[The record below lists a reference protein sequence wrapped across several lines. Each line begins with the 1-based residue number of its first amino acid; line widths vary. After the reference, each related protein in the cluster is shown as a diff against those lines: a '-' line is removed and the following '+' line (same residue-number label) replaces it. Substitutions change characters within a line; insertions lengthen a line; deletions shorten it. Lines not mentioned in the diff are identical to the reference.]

1 MSTAVPIRE
10 RPAPAA
16 GPAPDR
22 PPPELPR
29 TPLRVLLAPQTAVA
43 LAARLAFARPA
54 WVVAGAML
62 LVCYPE
68 TSTDVSASV
77 HVTPMDLG
85 TVMIVMAVLPE
96 WIRALC
102 GRAPAPFSRAVA
114 GLLTVVTLV
123 LALSTML
130 STDTSDS
137 LSGFVRYVQLFVAVP
152 AATCTAILRSRGR
165 TAAGSAQDNWS
176 ASAGPEEPPEQPE
189 TWARAAGPI
198 LGSMIAIGLFE
209 AAYGTW
215 QALTGNGSSYAG
227 SDVRA
232 VGTFGSLDVMG
243 LATVVGFGM
252 VAALALALVSTGGRR
267 IAAWL
272 ALGAMCPAM
281 VFSLSRGSWIATA
294 VACAPL
300 AVLVLGR
307 KLIRW
312 SILLACAAL
321 VGLALTGG
329 LAQLSASNANGEST
343 SIVARFTSIFSS
355 TSDPD
360 QSVTDRYS
368 LWTAA
373 IGIGEEHPVSGVG
386 LKQFQ
391 NYRDSKAPIAL
402 SGGGQTDS
410 STNGYQV
417 EPLLSPHNMYLLA
430 FSEQGVPGAAV
441 FFFLLVCVPLL
452 SLLRCWRTRKT
463 ADPAKLALA
472 LAATGWGLWGM
483 IDFIYADIGGPTT
496 VLLSVLIGIVLAH
509 AMPIPKPPAVYP
521 GGLTA
526 AAIWRAPAIPAA
538 AAGANGALAD
548 GAVASSSVSR
558 AAASAADGPVPMIDI
573 VAFTAAAAA
582 SGENPLILP
591 VPTAPRPSAKPARPL
606 PRFYGVP
613 EPTPLDEIVP
623 GQTMPDPLPP
633 VPREPGKSR
642 LRSISLSRLA
652 RGSMVTTAL
661 NLGGSVL
668 GLVRDLLLAKLF
680 GASGGTDAFLVA
692 WTVPETA
699 APLLIEDGMS
709 YLMVPVFSKAARTR
723 RGTQFA
729 LDSTLLPLSVVLSGV
744 SLLSILVAPLIV
756 RVLAPGLADPTL
768 AVTCTRL
775 AGLTVLFFGLTG
787 YAAAGLRSHHVFG
800 SPAAIYL
807 AYNAGI
813 LLVMIDG
820 HARFGVAAAAAG
832 LSVGAGAMV
841 LVQTPSFLRVLGRP
855 GRPVPG
861 TGLLTLSAVGPIVAF
876 AIARQA
882 QVFIERYYGSQLD
895 PGTISLLNYSQ
906 KVSQVPMS
914 LAVMITAVSFPT
926 LSRAVQSGQ
935 LALARQRIRHD
946 LTMAVGMVALSTLIM
961 IVASPLII
969 QILFQH
975 GEFTAQDT
983 SRTASIMRVYV
994 LGLVGQTVVGVIG
1007 RLYFSRRPSWFPT
1020 IAMCFGLVATAL
1032 ISRFFLHSLGANAI
1046 ALGNAAGI
1054 TLTALIM
1061 LGGAGHMLYQ
1071 PKDAVQGDSADGLS
1085 EAGGEDLELPPPR
1098 RYDEL

>member
-10 RPAPAA
+10 HPEQTSPPGLLDAA
-16 GPAPDR
+16 AR
-22 PPPELPR
+22 APR
-29 TPLRVLLAPQTAVA
+29 TPVRILLAPQTVLA
-43 LAARLAFARPA
+43 LLGRLAFVRPA
-54 WVVAGAML
+54 WIVAAVML

-68 TSTDVSASV
+68 TSTDVAAAV
-77 HVTPMDLG
+77 HITPIDLG
-85 TVMIVMAVLPE
+85 TVVIVIAVLPE

-114 GLLTVVTLV
+114 GLLAVMTCV
-123 LALSTML
+123 LALSTLL
-130 STDTSDS
+130 STDVSDS
-137 LSGFVRYVQLFVAVP
+137 LSGFIRYVQLFVVVP
-152 AATCTAILRSRGR
+152 AATTTAVLRSRGR
-165 TAAGSAQDNWS
+165 DVSPRFTGLWAGS
-176 ASAGPEEPPEQPE
+176 GPAVETEQTE
-189 TWARAAGPI
+189 TWYRAAGPI

-209 AAYGTW
+209 AAFGTW

-243 LATVVGFGM
+243 MATVIGFGM
-252 VAALALALVSTGGRR
+252 VASLALALVTDGWRR
-267 IAAWL
+267 TLAWL
-272 ALGAMCPAM
+272 ALGAMIPAM

-294 VACAPL
+294 VACAPM
-300 AVLVLGR
+300 AIMILGR
-307 KLIRW
+307 KLISW
-312 SILLACAAL
+312 GVLLACAAL

-329 LAQLSASNANGEST
+329 LAGLSASNASGEST

-368 LWTAA
+368 LWHAA
-373 IGIGEEHPVSGVG
+373 IGMGEEYPVSGVG

-391 NYRDSKAPIAL
+391 NFRDSKAPIAL

-441 FFFLLVCVPLL
+441 FLFLLVGLPLL
-452 SLLRCWRTRKT
+452 ALLRVWRTRKT
-463 ADPAKLALA
+463 GPPARLAFG
-472 LAATGWGLWGM
+472 LAAAGWGLWGM
-483 IDFIYADIGGPTT
+483 LDFLYADIGGPTT
-496 VLLSVLIGIVLAH
+496 VLYSVLLGIVLAH
-509 AMPIPKPPAVYP
+509 AMPMPKPATAVAGS
-521 GGLTA
+521 GGL
-526 AAIWRAPAIPAA
+526 IPAQA
-538 AAGANGALAD
+538 GDPVTAGAGPKRPL
-548 GAVASSSVSR
+548 
-558 AAASAADGPVPMIDI
+558 AADQAVPMIDI
-573 VAFTAAAAA
+573 MAFTAAGSAA
-582 SGENPLILP
+582 GESPPAIP
-591 VPTAPRPSAKPARPL
+591 APTEPRPAPRM
-606 PRFYGVP
+606 YGS

-623 GQTMPDPLPP
+623 GQTMPDRLPP
-633 VPREPGKSR
+633 EERAPGASR
-642 LRSISLSRLA
+642 LKSISLSRLA
-652 RGSMVTTAL
+652 RGSMLTTAF

-668 GLVRDLLLAKLF
+668 GLLRDLLLAKLF

-723 RGTQFA
+723 RGTRYA
-729 LDSTLLPLSVVLSGV
+729 VDSTWLPLTVVLGAA
-744 SLLSILVAPLIV
+744 SLLSILAAPLIV
-756 RVLAPGLADPTL
+756 SVLAPGLADPTL

-775 AGLTVLFFGLTG
+775 AGLTILFFGLTG

-807 AYNAGI
+807 AYNVGI

-832 LSVGAGAMV
+832 LSVGAGLMV
-841 LVQTPSFLRVLGRP
+841 LIQTPQFFRVLGRP
-855 GRPVPG
+855 GKPVPG
-861 TGLLTLSAVGPIVAF
+861 TGLLTLGAVGPIVAF

-895 PGTISLLNYSQ
+895 AGTISLLNYSQ

-935 LALARQRIRHD
+935 LDLARQRIRRD
-946 LTMAVGMVALSTLIM
+946 LTVAVGMVALSTAIM
-961 IVASPLII
+961 IIASPLII

-975 GEFTAQDT
+975 GEFTAKDT
-983 SRTASIMRVYV
+983 AATASIMRVYV
-994 LGLVGQTVVGVIG
+994 LGLVGQTVVGVVG
-1007 RLYFSRRPSWFPT
+1007 RLYFSRRPSWFPS
-1020 IAMCFGLVATAL
+1020 IAMCFGLVATAV
-1032 ISRFFLHSLGANAI
+1032 ISRMFLHSLGANAI
-1046 ALGNAAGI
+1046 ALGNAVGI
-1054 TLTALIM
+1054 SLTAAIM
-1061 LGGAGHMLYQ
+1061 LVGAGRMLRQ
-1071 PKDAVQGDSADGLS
+1071 PKGAVAETAVAAP
-1085 EAGGEDLELPPPR
+1085 EAEGGNLELPPPR
-1098 RYDEL
+1098 RYDEI